1 MIFEGGW
8 VDPYMKNTY
17 PDTKY
22 AWAPMPQGTEQ
33 ATLGF
38 TVSYSIGVDSANKDA
53 AWVLLQYLTGPEG
66 MKTWT
71 EGGVANPSRQD
82 VPAAPGKEILVE
94 GAAYAHPW
102 SFIPGFSGINDA
114 FNNAMTAQIE
124 AKSDDPAPVVDAT
137 KSAIDQELGS

>member
-1 MIFEGGW
+1 
-8 VDPYMKNTY
+8 
-17 PDTKY
+17 
-22 AWAPMPQGTEQ
+22 MPKGTED

-53 AWVLLQYLTGPEG
+53 AWVLLSYLTGPEG

-82 VPAAPGKEILVE
+82 VPAAAGKEILVE
-94 GAAYAHPW
+94 GATNARPW
-102 SFIPGFSGINDA
+102 SFIPGFSAINDA

-124 AKSDDPAPVVDAT
+124 AKSDDPAPVIDAT
-137 KSAIDQELGS
+137 SSAIDQALGS

>member
-1 MIFEGGW
+1 
-8 VDPYMKNTY
+8 
-17 PDTKY
+17 
-22 AWAPMPQGTEQ
+22 MPQGTEQ

-38 TVSYSIGVDSANKDA
+38 TVSYSIGVDSANQDA

-66 MKTWT
+66 MTTWT

-82 VPAAPGKEILVE
+82 VPAAAGKEILVD

-102 SFIPGFSGINDA
+102 SFIPGFSAINDA

-137 KSAIDQELGS
+137 TTAIDQALGG